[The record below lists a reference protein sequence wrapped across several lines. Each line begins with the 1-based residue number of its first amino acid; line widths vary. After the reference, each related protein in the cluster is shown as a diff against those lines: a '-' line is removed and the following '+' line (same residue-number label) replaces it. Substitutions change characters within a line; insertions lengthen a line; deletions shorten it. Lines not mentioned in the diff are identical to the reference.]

1 MSIKEIAFK
10 LEELQITAEKVN
22 DLQTVLWQAIYR
34 GDITPE
40 SYEWAFM
47 VLGDLT
53 HELKNE
59 LSVVMHQV
67 FEKLGAEKG
76 K

>member
-34 GDITPE
+34 GDIAPE

-53 HELKNE
+53 HELKDE
-59 LSVVMHQV
+59 LSVMMKKV
-67 FEKLGAEKG
+67 FEKLSA
-76 K
+76 

>member
-59 LSVVMHQV
+59 LSVVMHQA

>member
-10 LEELQITAEKVN
+10 LEELQITAEKV
-22 DLQTVLWQAIYR
+22 DGLQIVLWQAIYR
-34 GDITPE
+34 GNIAPE

-53 HELKNE
+53 YELKNE
-59 LSVVMHQV
+59 LSVVMHQA